1 MLEKKWTFCSDDCRI
16 SFLLESCWKK
26 YLWSS
31 WNKMVFNCRVVGQI
45 IYRSFI
51 DREFT
56 LTSCVCHSDTRFSK
70 THMSVEEE
78 IGKKCTS
85 LTLEVLWMVLQKCT
99 LQMCMVILCAV
110 LSGVLVL
117 VSVSVIF
124 FYTQVFRLLNR
135 VSQTLL
141 IRLMILSGVILPF
154 ITFH

>member
-1 MLEKKWTFCSDDCRI
+1 
-16 SFLLESCWKK
+16 
-26 YLWSS
+26 
-31 WNKMVFNCRVVGQI
+31 
-45 IYRSFI
+45 
-51 DREFT
+51 
-56 LTSCVCHSDTRFSK
+56 
-70 THMSVEEE
+70 
-78 IGKKCTS
+78 
-85 LTLEVLWMVLQKCT
+85 MVLQKCT
-99 LQMCMVILCAV
+99 LQICMVILCAV

>member
-1 MLEKKWTFCSDDCRI
+1 
-16 SFLLESCWKK
+16 
-26 YLWSS
+26 
-31 WNKMVFNCRVVGQI
+31 
-45 IYRSFI
+45 
-51 DREFT
+51 
-56 LTSCVCHSDTRFSK
+56 
-70 THMSVEEE
+70 
-78 IGKKCTS
+78 
-85 LTLEVLWMVLQKCT
+85 MVLQKCT

-124 FYTQVFRLLNR
+124 FCTQVFRLLNR